1 MANNTKKVS
10 QEELINFTY
19 EKLLESGISISKSVL
34 EVAIRGYNETKVEQL
49 SKGVSIEE
57 HGIGSISP
65 SWRKVSKA
73 FSPKDPFTPKLVVQL
88 DASLKTYLQE
98 QLRTSP
104 EFREAVG
111 AQEL

>member
-1 MANNTKKVS
+1 MANNKKVT
-10 QEELINFTY
+10 QDELISLTY
-19 EKLLESGISISKSVL
+19 EKLVNSGISISKSVL
-34 EVAIRGYNETKVEQL
+34 EIAIRGYNESKVEQL
-49 SKGVSIEE
+49 SRGFSFEE
-57 HGIGSISP
+57 NGIGVVSP

-73 FSPKDPFTPKLVVQL
+73 FNPKEPFTPKVVVQIEG
-88 DASLKTYLQE
+88 SLKKYMQE

>member
-1 MANNTKKVS
+1 MVNNNKVTYD
-10 QEELINFTY
+10 ELINLTY
-19 EKLLESGISISKSVL
+19 KKLVDSGISISKSVL
-34 EVAIRGYNETKVEQL
+34 EIAIRGYNETKIEQL
-49 SKGVSIEE
+49 SKGSSFEE
-57 HGIGSISP
+57 TGIGAISP

-73 FSPKDPFTPKLVVQL
+73 FNPKEPFTPKVIVQL
-88 DASLKTYLQE
+88 DGSLKKYLQE

>member
-1 MANNTKKVS
+1 MANNKKVIS
-10 QEELINFTY
+10 QDELFNLTY
-19 EKLLESGISISKSVL
+19 DKLSSSGINISKSML
-34 EVAIRGYNETKVEQL
+34 ELAVRAYNEVKSDQL
-49 SKGVSIEE
+49 INGFSYEE
-57 HGIGSISP
+57 NRIGIISP

-73 FSPKDPFTPKLVVQL
+73 FAPRDPFTPKITVQMEP
-88 DASLKTYLQE
+88 ALKNYLQE

>member
-1 MANNTKKVS
+1 MANNKKVT
-10 QEELINFTY
+10 QEELINLTY
-19 EKLLESGISISKSVL
+19 EKLVNSGISISKSVL
-34 EVAIRGYNETKVEQL
+34 EVAIRGYNETKIEQL
-49 SKGVSIEE
+49 SKGLSFEE
-57 HGIGSISP
+57 SGIGVVSP

-73 FSPKDPFTPKLVVQL
+73 FNPKEPYTPKVVVAI
-88 DASLKTYLQE
+88 DGSLKKYMQE